1 MASAKYFVQPE
12 FKNKRRFLEPK
23 IVMMKKY
30 REIDDFENKF
40 TEICSVHH
48 SDHVSVEIAVIL
60 FWQKFRESN
69 ILPKKSLNN

>member
-30 REIDDFENKF
+30 REIDDFKVKF
-40 TEICSVHH
+40 TEICSSLHSVWKLRKFTLNHH
-48 SDHVSVEIAVIL
+48 SFFDKNFVKVTFTIEIT
-60 FWQKFRESN
+60 
-69 ILPKKSLNN
+69 